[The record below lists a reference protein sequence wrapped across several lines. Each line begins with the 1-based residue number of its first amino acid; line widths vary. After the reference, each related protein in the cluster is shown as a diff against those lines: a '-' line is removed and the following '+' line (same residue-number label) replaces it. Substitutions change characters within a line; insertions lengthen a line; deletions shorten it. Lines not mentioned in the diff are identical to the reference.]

1 MAKQRQRKRK
11 HCKIDE
17 LPPEVKS
24 KVVEMLAD
32 TKNTYTDIAIYL
44 YDAGYEISRSS
55 VGRYALNSNA
65 ALERL
70 QLAQEQTKVL
80 IEAVKNNPDAD
91 YTEAGLQ
98 IMVSELTKKM
108 ATAQE
113 EFDEMP
119 LDKAGRLLVA
129 TSRTNAYKEKVKED
143 MRSKADIAFEKMEDE
158 ILKTIKANPELS
170 DQLHSILS
178 LAKEKMMQDD

>member
-1 MAKQRQRKRK
+1 MSKQRQRKRTR
-11 HCKIDE
+11 CKIDD
-17 LPPEVKS
+17 LPEPIKN
-24 KVVEMLAD
+24 KICEMISD

-44 YDAGYEISRSS
+44 YEQGFEISRSS
-55 VGRYALNSNA
+55 VGRYALRSNA

-70 QLAQEQTKVL
+70 QEAQEQTRVL
-80 IEAVKNNPDAD
+80 IEAVKNNPEVD

-98 IMVSELTKKM
+98 IMIGELTKKM

-129 TSRTNAYKEKVKED
+129 TSRTNAYKEKLRDD
-143 MRSKADIAFEKMEDE
+143 MRSKAELAFEKMEDE
-158 ILKTIKANPELS
+158 ILKTIKADEELAT
-170 DQLHSILS
+170 QLHNIL
-178 LAKEKMMQDD
+178 LQAKEKMMQDD